1 MVGWVIIFLA
11 GAALTIWN
19 VFVVFEDYFKYQ
31 VDTSISVNKNTVVG
45 EFRLF
50 ILFSSIEFNFGLMN
64 MYLKHQNLYLA
75 QNPSRNDLQPKP
87 NQLQE
92 LDD

>member
-1 MVGWVIIFLA
+1 MVAWVIIFLA

-45 EFRLF
+45 EFRLHTLSLSSNKNTIFKIVFKTLKF
-50 ILFSSIEFNFGLMN
+50 IYSS
-64 MYLKHQNLYLA
+64 K
-75 QNPSRNDLQPKP
+75 SQP
-87 NQLQE
+87 
-92 LDD
+92 